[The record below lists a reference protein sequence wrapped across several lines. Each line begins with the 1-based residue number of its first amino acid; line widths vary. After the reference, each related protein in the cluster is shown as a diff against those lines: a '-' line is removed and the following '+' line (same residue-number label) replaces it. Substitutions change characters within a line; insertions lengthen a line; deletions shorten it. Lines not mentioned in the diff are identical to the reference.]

1 MPKHSSDKKHK
12 KTENQKPKE
21 RATDEIFI
29 FWHPTHALVL
39 YSNSSILQNYHV
51 YVKVQNKNTF
61 RFYCILCILI
71 KSYIIS
77 HPDQVERFNII
88 SFNIY
93 PRQSFLA
100 ERLPSMVLI
109 LMLTRD
115 IYQTSVRLNATM
127 A

>member
-39 YSNSSILQNYHV
+39 VVFYKITMYA